1 VTADRFTKKV
11 GADYK
16 VTPQDTTHAASQH
29 RPGVFKLW
37 LRAKSRRVPYGRR
50 TQERI
55 RANAE
60 GRSNSA
66 NRQQQLRSIAIDRPT
81 ESNITTFN
89 LSRFAKRRPDGNRI
103 GNNLDRLS
111 TSPNDGRHCAND
123 DNEPNNSTINSIRK
137 QSTTLWRIR
146 GYWCCTPVR
155 IQRTRTRAIKLD
167 DKRNESESCEIY
179 PTLTIHRHRHCNWH
193 LASCRHAPSS
203 C

>member
-1 VTADRFTKKV
+1 VRLAEFEGAFLNTFLYLDSEVIVQVALVFDLELGGDVRQRLLDRRWV
-11 GADYK
+11 
-16 VTPQDTTHAASQH
+16 
-29 RPGVFKLW
+29 
-37 LRAKSRRVPYGRR
+37 RV
-50 TQERI
+50 
-55 RANAE
+55 
-60 GRSNSA
+60 
-66 NRQQQLRSIAIDRPT
+66 
-81 ESNITTFN
+81 
-89 LSRFAKRRPDGNRI
+89 SRFAKRRPDGNRI

-123 DNEPNNSTINSIRK
+123 DNDPNNSTINSIRK